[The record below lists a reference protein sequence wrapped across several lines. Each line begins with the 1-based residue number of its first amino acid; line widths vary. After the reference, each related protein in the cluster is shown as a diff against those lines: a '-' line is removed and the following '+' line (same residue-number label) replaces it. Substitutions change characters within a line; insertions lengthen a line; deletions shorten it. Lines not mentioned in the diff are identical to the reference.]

1 MSDEFVD
8 PLNDPRFPDR
18 PNTPDFWRLS
28 EVSLAHDAASEDQSI
43 GDIIADLVDEPSL
56 MYLASQ
62 RMGNAFNITPAAVGP
77 ELWVIFM
84 GLYLDAFCKGVSFE
98 KAGGHRPNE
107 TGTAGE
113 GGSK

>member
-1 MSDEFVD
+1 MTD
-8 PLNDPRFPDR
+8 PLNDPRFPNR

-28 EVSLAHDAASEDQSI
+28 EVALAHDAAVDLED
-43 GDIIADLVDEPSL
+43 GGRPLADVIAELVDEPSL
-56 MYLASQ
+56 IYLASQ
-62 RMGNAFNITPAAVGP
+62 RMGNAFDISPRSVGP
-77 ELWVIFM
+77 ELWVIFL